1 MICTP
6 IYWILMLAIAG
17 IWARAQTSEPILT
30 KSAETLGRSEGSLK
44 FDYAGDL
51 LRSRTSSEVI
61 PEATLELGLRN
72 GLEGFLRFPLLRVTV
87 GTRAIIAGGQLAAGG
102 RYLLLGGLARSYAIS
117 VQAIVET
124 PTGDG
129 AIVGDATQVMP
140 SLLAEWHLG
149 RLALHSNFTFDRS
162 IGGTRR
168 SGFRAYENAVAWHAT
183 ARYIPVF
190 EFVSSTNAITHRTQV
205 IAQPELII
213 RLAAH
218 FEYKM
223 GMQFGVNS
231 LTPPIGL
238 RIQFAASWGKR
249 K

>member
-1 MICTP
+1 
-6 IYWILMLAIAG
+6 MLAIAG
-17 IWARAQTSEPILT
+17 ISARAQTSEPIHT
-30 KSAETLGRSEGSLK
+30 KSAETLDRNEGSLK

-51 LRSRTSSEVI
+51 LRSRPSSEVI
-61 PEATLELGLRN
+61 PEATLELGLRK
-72 GLEGFLRFPLLRVTV
+72 GLEGLLRFPLLRVTV
-87 GTRAIIAGGQLAAGG
+87 GNRAIIAGGQLAAGG
-102 RYLLLGGLARSYAIS
+102 RYLLLGGLSRSYAIS

-129 AIVGDATQVMP
+129 TIVGNATQVMP

-168 SGFRAYENAVAWHAT
+168 SGFRAYENAVAWCTT
-183 ARYIPVF
+183 ARYVPVL

-213 RLAAH
+213 RIFAH
-218 FEYKM
+218 LEYKM
-223 GMQFGVNS
+223 GVQLGVNS
-231 LTPPIGL
+231 AAPPIGL
-238 RIQFAASWGKR
+238 RIQFAAFWGKR
-249 K
+249 R